1 MNRKQRQRFGSAI
14 ASTILSCAVLS
25 LAGTDKAQAA
35 VLTYNFQVEKG
46 GGSGFFKFSDSS
58 LTGIGSEKI
67 AVGEGRFNTPIRVY
81 ENDYDLAGAIALF
94 NQGNFRGLQASG
106 RDYATSEIGVPDALG
121 GPDYRKFESSATWY
135 MGTEEAIS
143 TWASYCYLGRGRTII
158 SSARVSYSLV
168 DTAAEPVPEPIT
180 FGDSFSIG
188 RFKLVET
195 QEKNG
200 SLTRAAVNN

>member
-143 TWASYCYLGRGRTII
+143 TWASYFWGYGETIVSNRQGYLGRGRTII

-180 FGDSFSIG
+180 FD
-188 RFKLVET
+188 
-195 QEKNG
+195 
-200 SLTRAAVNN
+200 TRKKWQLDARGC